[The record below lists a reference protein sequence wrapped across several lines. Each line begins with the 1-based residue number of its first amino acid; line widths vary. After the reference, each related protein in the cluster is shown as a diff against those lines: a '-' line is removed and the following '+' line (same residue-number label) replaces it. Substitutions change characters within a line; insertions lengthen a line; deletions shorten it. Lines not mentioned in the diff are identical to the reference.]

1 MLTGV
6 IQGWTWVRHLF
17 FGFLTAIALN
27 SPIVLGQDASAQSA
41 LSTRDQG
48 SAANMVSNTG
58 IDGLPVLRPA
68 SGMDGK
74 QNGQVIS
81 PRPPISGQ
89 TNLRNAPPSTPQAP
103 SSFQKFMV
111 EATGK
116 LLPHFGAEFFLNANV
131 YASPSAP
138 VAGDYTLGP
147 GDELFIRISG
157 AVDVEHRAVIERDG
171 TVHIPRVGS
180 VSLAGVRANA
190 VEDTVRAAV
199 SRVFRNFNLSVSLG
213 QLRGITI
220 YIVGQARR
228 PGTYSVPSTST
239 AISALF
245 ESSGPSLS
253 GSMRRVQVKRNGKL
267 LKEIDL
273 YEFLGKGDKSSDV
286 RLIDGDVIVMLPAFG
301 FVALTGTLENQAIY
315 ELKGQGDTLGGLLEV
330 AGGVPVLADPR
341 RAFLERINPVANL
354 PRSVEEFPLDAKGL
368 TRELRPGDLLTVLP
382 IVAEFSNAVTL
393 RGSINQ
399 AVRVPY
405 REGMRVSDM
414 IPSRDFLV
422 TRNQLR
428 KQNSALIEQSF
439 EEELVQRKSFPREQA
454 LLEVAKTEVIQTE
467 MDEPLDLGRA
477 SKAEDNRTAKSGDD
491 RSIKSDEKRAV
502 KNAVVRKSF
511 VESIGNTYED
521 INWEY
526 AVVERINRKNLTS
539 SLIPFNLGKVLSDPT
554 SSENITLQPGDTISV
569 FSASDVR
576 IPVSK
581 RRVVVR
587 VEGEVRR
594 PGVYSVEAG
603 ETLINIIEKAG
614 GPTSDAYLFGSEFYR
629 ESVRKSQQDNLDKF
643 VRRLE
648 QQSLSDS
655 ARLSS
660 NTTTEA
666 AATLQARLLAEAES
680 RKALIQRLRELKSSG
695 RLSLGLPYTDASLGQ
710 LPGFRLENNDH
721 LIIPPR
727 PDFVQVFGSV
737 NTESALLW
745 RPSKSTSDYLT
756 LSGMTRDTDQD
767 GVFIMRADGTVVTS
781 DGSWFSS
788 ISGKEILPG
797 DIIVAPEKTDKESGW
812 TSFVRNAK
820 DITQIFYNLG
830 LGAAAIVTLRNSN
843 NN

>member
-6 IQGWTWVRHLF
+6 IQGRTWVRHLF

-27 SPIVLGQDASAQSA
+27 SPIVLGQDAPAQSA

-48 SAANMVSNTG
+48 SNTG
-58 IDGLPVLRPA
+58 IDGLPPVRPE

-74 QNGQVIS
+74 QSGQVNA
-81 PRPPISGQ
+81 PRPPISGKA
-89 TNLRNAPPSTPQAP
+89 NLRNAPPSTPQAP

-131 YASPSAP
+131 YASPGAP
-138 VAGDYTLGP
+138 VSGDYTLGP
-147 GDELFIRISG
+147 GDEVFIRITG
-157 AVDVEHRAVIERDG
+157 AVDVDHRAVIERDG
-171 TVHIPRVGS
+171 MAHIPRVGS
-180 VSLAGVRANA
+180 VSLAGVRASSL
-190 VEDTVRAAV
+190 EDTVRVAV

-239 AISALF
+239 AISAMF
-245 ESSGPSLS
+245 ESSGPSLN

-422 TRNQLR
+422 TPNQLR
-428 KQNSALIEQSF
+428 RRNNALIAQGIEEDAIQQKEF
-439 EEELVQRKSFPREQA
+439 PRDKTILKNARVNPQKDKDEKEENEEEKKKISS
-454 LLEVAKTEVIQTE
+454 
-467 MDEPLDLGRA
+467 D
-477 SKAEDNRTAKSGDD
+477 RT
-491 RSIKSDEKRAV
+491 
-502 KNAVVRKSF
+502 SF
-511 VESIGNTYED
+511 VASIGNAYED

-526 AVVERINRKNLTS
+526 AVVERIDRKNHSS
-539 SLIPFNLGKVLSDPT
+539 SLIPFNLGKMLADP
-554 SSENITLQPGDTISV
+554 SSAENIALQPGDTISV
-569 FSASDVR
+569 FSAADVR
-576 IPVSK
+576 IPISK

-587 VEGEVRR
+587 IEGEVRR
-594 PGVYSVEAG
+594 PGVYSVAAG
-603 ETLINIIEKAG
+603 ETLINIVEKAG
-614 GPTSDAYLFGSEFYR
+614 GPTAEAYLFGSEFYR
-629 ESVRKSQQDNLDKF
+629 ESVRKSQQENLEKF
-643 VRRLE
+643 IRRLE
-648 QQSLSDS
+648 QRALSDS
-655 ARLSS
+655 SRLSA
-660 NTTTEA
+660 NTSTESA
-666 AATLQARLLAEAES
+666 VALQAKLAAEAEA
-680 RKALIQRLRELKSSG
+680 RKSMIQRLKELKSTG
-695 RLSLGLPYTDASLGQ
+695 RLTLGLPSTDTSLGQ
-710 LPGFRLENNDH
+710 LPGFRLENNDQ

-727 PDFVQVFGSV
+727 PDFVQVFGAV
-737 NTESALLW
+737 NTESAMLW
-745 RPSKSTSDYLT
+745 RPSKSTSDYLA
-756 LSGMTRDTDQD
+756 LSGTTRDTDQD
-767 GVFIMRADGTVVTS
+767 GVFILRADGTVIAS

-788 ISGKEILPG
+788 IAGAEILPG
-797 DIIVAPEKTDKESGW
+797 DIIVAPEKTDKESSW
-812 TSFVRNAK
+812 TVFTRNAK

-830 LGAAAIVTLRNSN
+830 LGAAAIQTLRNN
-843 NN
+843 